1 MVMNKKLTNIKPKQ
15 IEKKALK
22 NFEQFNQ
29 SPYVQNPLEAKFLAF
44 QKTKKE
50 IEIKDLF

>member
-1 MVMNKKLTNIKPKQ
+1 MVMEKKLTNIKAKQ
-15 IEKKALK
+15 LEKKALR
-22 NFEQFNQ
+22 NFEQFSQN
-29 SPYVQNPLEAKFLAF
+29 PYVQNPLEAKFLAF